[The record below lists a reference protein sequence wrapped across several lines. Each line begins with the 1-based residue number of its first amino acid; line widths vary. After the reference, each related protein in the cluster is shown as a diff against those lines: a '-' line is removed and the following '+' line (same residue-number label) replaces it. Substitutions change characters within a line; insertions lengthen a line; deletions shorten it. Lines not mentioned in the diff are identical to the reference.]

1 MIDITTFGSFE
12 SAKTLAKLINQ
23 KPEFEKK
30 VCGLISSYIAGL
42 TYIGFIPHKGYK
54 KAIALLFKN
63 DYYSRIDFDENID
76 TYIRCVMTAYFRR
89 LVKEEV

>member
-1 MIDITTFGSFE
+1 MIDFTTFGSFE

-30 VCGLISSYIAGL
+30 VCSLISSYIAGL

-89 LVKEEV
+89 LVREEV